1 MFKPW
6 AVFESAWDI
15 TPEFLHKN
23 GLMTVLL
30 DIDNTLSPHCAA
42 EPFPEVEA
50 WLESLKSAN
59 IKVILVSNNHPPRI
73 APFAKKLG
81 LSFVADAKKPLG
93 TGYSKALRKTGTKRN
108 EAVAIGDQI
117 FTDILGGNLAGIKT
131 IFVFPKVPETSAPF
145 RFKRAIEKPF
155 LPSKDRIGKSPKN
168 SHL

>member
-15 TPEFLHKN
+15 TPEFLKKN
-23 GLMTVLL
+23 GFTTVLL

-42 EPFPEVEA
+42 EPFPEVET
-50 WLESLKSAN
+50 WLAKLKSVGF
-59 IKVILVSNNHPPRI
+59 KVILVSNNHPPRI
-73 APFAKKLG
+73 APFAARLG
-81 LSFVADAKKPLG
+81 LDFIADAKKPLAS
-93 TGYSKALRKTGTKRN
+93 GYNKALIKTGTAKS

-117 FTDILGGNLAGIKT
+117 FTDILGGNAAGIKT

-145 RFKRAIEKPF
+145 RFKRAVEKPF

>member
-15 TPEFLHKN
+15 TPEFLHKH
-23 GLMTVLL
+23 GLKTVLL

-42 EPFPEVEA
+42 KPFPEVAA
-50 WLESLKSAN
+50 WLAKLKTDE

-73 APFAKKLG
+73 KPFAARLE
-81 LSFVADAKKPLG
+81 LNFIADSKKPLG
-93 TGYSKALRKTGTKRN
+93 VGYNKALRETGTDRR

-145 RFKRAIEKPF
+145 RFKRFIERPL
-155 LPSKDRIGKSPKN
+155 LPSKGRIGKSPKN